1 MSTGLDTVVFIN
13 RLQVNEK
20 ILMINRN
27 FRRDLFME
35 MAPNTE

>member
-27 FRRDLFME
+27 FRPDLFME
-35 MAPNTE
+35 MPPNTE